1 MKGHGSSLTD
11 WRPVGRLG
19 AVASALAAD
28 FKEGGAEALKL
39 ARIEDPVRF
48 TAIIASLMSKELA
61 IERNQLG
68 QLTDEEL
75 DALLNTYVNRA
86 EKLD

>member
-1 MKGHGSSLTD
+1 M
-11 WRPVGRLG
+11 P
-19 AVASALAAD
+19 
-28 FKEGGAEALKL
+28 
-39 ARIEDPVRF
+39 
-48 TAIIASLMSKELA
+48 KELA